1 MTQKWLE
8 PLKFESFGVGSG
20 KPGYLSEFFLIIVLN
35 CLGNQCGFFQQKTGA
50 ITHFQKNHVIIVHIH
65 TYVEDFL
72 KSNKEYE

>member
-1 MTQKWLE
+1 M
-8 PLKFESFGVGSG
+8 
-20 KPGYLSEFFLIIVLN
+20 LN